1 MKFNYT
7 QTLLIYLL
15 CINNFLLLKIGLKIM
30 LKNHLPLDLL
40 AVVNDRQPIKVEM
53 FHSATGPRQINVKCT
68 FSKHNMKE
76 AI

>member
-1 MKFNYT
+1 
-7 QTLLIYLL
+7 
-15 CINNFLLLKIGLKIM
+15 M